1 MPAAATTYEIHEVAR
16 LTGLATAR
24 LRAWERRY
32 EVVRPVRQPNG
43 YRLYTAEQV
52 ALLRAFA
59 RLIETGERIG
69 DLALRPRE
77 EVVAWA
83 EACARDAAPQAAL
96 LGAARALDR
105 DRLEL
110 LLTRQLADRGLRGF
124 ATDVVL
130 PLARSIG
137 DLWALGQLRVA
148 AEHLAS
154 EAVLHVLKNALRGP
168 ASGPLVVAACLAG
181 ERHELG
187 LLAALAVLHEAGWRT
202 EYLGADLPVRE
213 AADVGRSLAA
223 RCVAFSGSDPAVVRA
238 NLPALALLPERL
250 PPHTLVAVGGR
261 GTEPHARVLRRHG
274 ILVGSEVF
282 GPVARA

>member
-32 EVVRPVRQPNG
+32 EVVRPVRQSNG

-59 RLIETGERIG
+59 RLIEAGERIG
-69 DLALRPRE
+69 DLAVRPHE
-77 EVVAWA
+77 EVVARA
-83 EACARDAAPQAAL
+83 EACARDAAPQAEL
-96 LGAARALDR
+96 LGAVRALDR
-105 DRLEL
+105 GRLEL
-110 LLTRQLADRGLRGF
+110 LLAQELAERGLRAF
-124 ATDVVL
+124 ATEVVL

-137 DLWALGQLRVA
+137 DLWALGRLGVA

-154 EAVLHVLKNALRGP
+154 EAVLHTLKGALRAPG
-168 ASGPLVVAACLAG
+168 SGPLVVAACLAG
-181 ERHELG
+181 ERHEWG
-187 LLAALAVLHEAGWRT
+187 LLATLAGLREDGWRVQ
-202 EYLGADLPVRE
+202 YLGADLPVRE
-213 AADVGRSLAA
+213 AADAGRSLGA

-250 PPHTLVAVGGR
+250 RPHTLVAVGGS
-261 GTEPHARVLRRHG
+261 GAEPHARVLRSHG
-274 ILVGSEVF
+274 ILVGSEAF
-282 GPVARA
+282 GMVVRA